1 MELLIGDVFRN
12 VGRVVPDRTAT
23 VVGPRS
29 LTFGQVDRL
38 ANQMA
43 RVVAKHGLDRG
54 DRVAVW
60 AATNLD
66 VVPLFAGLAKLG
78 AVFAPMNPA
87 LSADE
92 AVETAAAARP
102 ALLVVDEARV
112 DAGAVASKVGASLI
126 KLDQLV
132 AAAEAEDDTD
142 VVEPALSENDPHV
155 IFFTSGSTGR
165 PKGVVLTHRL
175 NYLRTHPGG
184 IFDPRGPMVCPFP
197 LFHMAG
203 WTISLQQWQ
212 ARAPVVFV
220 PPDAASI
227 CGAVEQHRA
236 TRVYGIP
243 AVWRRVLEYLQT
255 PEGAAH
261 DLSTVKAADTGTSAT
276 PPALLDALRAAL
288 PGARVRVFYG
298 STEAGGVA
306 ALEHDDL
313 DRKPGRCGQP
323 SPFVHVRIDDSG
335 ELWVRGPFVFDRYF
349 EDAAATAEAIVDGW
363 YRTGDLA
370 EFDDD
375 GYLSIVG
382 RARDVIRTG
391 GETVA
396 PAEVEAALTSCPG
409 LADVAVVGVPDV
421 EWGEVVCAVVV
432 AADSNAPPS
441 LDDLRAYCTGRLA
454 AHKHPRRLAVLDA
467 IPRTSPTNQVQ
478 RRLLVEMLSSRRWWW
493 ARASAVSHTC
503 APCGQLGS
511 RWSASSGAIPRR
523 RRRAPS
529 DSRFRMH

>member
-12 VGRVVPDRTAT
+12 MGRVVPDRPAA
-23 VVGPRS
+23 VFGSRS
-29 LTFGQVDRL
+29 ISFGEIDSV
-38 ANQMA
+38 ANRMA
-43 RVVAKHGLDRG
+43 RVLRERG
-54 DRVAVW
+54 IGHRDRVAVW
-60 AATNLD
+60 AATTLD
-66 VVPLFAGLAKLG
+66 VVPLFAALAKIG
-78 AVFAPMNPA
+78 AVFAPMNPG
-87 LSADE
+87 LSIEE
-92 AVETAAAARP
+92 AVDTASAARP
-102 ALLVVDEARV
+102 ALLVVDEGRA
-112 DAGAVASKVGASLI
+112 DAGAVAAKVGASLI
-126 KLDQLV
+126 ALDRFV
-132 AAAEAEDDTD
+132 AAAAAEDDAD
-142 VVEPALSENDPHV
+142 IAEPALAEDDPHV

-220 PPDAASI
+220 PADAVSI
-227 CGAVEQHRA
+227 CDAIERFGA

-255 PEGAAH
+255 PEGAGRN
-261 DLSTVKAADTGTSAT
+261 LSSVRAADTGTSAT
-276 PPALLDALRAAL
+276 PPELLDGLRSAL
-288 PGARVRVFYG
+288 PSARVRVFYG

-335 ELWVRGPFVFDRYF
+335 ELCVRGPFVFDGYF
-349 EDAAATAEAIVDGW
+349 EDPAATAEAIVDGW
-363 YRTGDLA
+363 FRTGDLA

-396 PAEVEAALTSCPG
+396 PSEVEFALGSAPG
-409 LADVAVVGVPDV
+409 VADVAVVGLPDV

-432 AADSNAPPS
+432 ASDVASPPT
-441 LDDLRAYCTGRLA
+441 LDTLRSFCEGRLA
-454 AHKHPRRLAVLDA
+454 GHKHPRRVVVLDA

-478 RRLLVEMLSSRRWWW
+478 RRLLVEMLS
-493 ARASAVSHTC
+493 
-503 APCGQLGS
+503 
-511 RWSASSGAIPRR
+511 
-523 RRRAPS
+523 
-529 DSRFRMH
+529 

>member
-1 MELLIGDVFRN
+1 MDLLIGDVFRN
-12 VGRVVPDRTAT
+12 AANAVPDRTAA

-29 LTFGQVDRL
+29 ITFGEIDRR

-43 RVVAKHGLDRG
+43 RALQEYGIGRG

-60 AATNLD
+60 TATNLD
-66 VVPLFAGLAKLG
+66 VVPLFAALAKVG
-78 AVFAPMNPA
+78 AVFAPMNPG
-87 LSADE
+87 LSLDE
-92 AVETAAAARP
+92 AVETALAARP
-102 ALLVVDEARV
+102 TLLVVDEARE
-112 DAGAVASKVGASLI
+112 DAGSVAAKVGVPLLSISRLLAAS
-126 KLDQLV
+126 
-132 AAAEAEDDTD
+132 AAEDDGD
-142 VVEPALSENDPHV
+142 IGEPALVEDDPHV

-165 PKGVVLTHRL
+165 PKGVVLTHRV

-212 ARAPVVFV
+212 ARAPVIFV
-220 PPDAASI
+220 PADPAAI
-227 CGAVEQHRA
+227 CEAVERYRA

-243 AVWRRVLEYLQT
+243 AVWRRVLGYLET
-255 PEGAAH
+255 PEGRER
-261 DLSTVKAADTGTSAT
+261 DLSSVRAADTGTSAT
-276 PPALLDALRAAL
+276 PPELLDALRAAL
-288 PGARVRVFYG
+288 PSARVRVFYG

-313 DRKPGRCGQP
+313 DRKPGRCGLP
-323 SPFVHVRIDDSG
+323 SPFVQVRIDATG
-335 ELWVRGPFVFDRYF
+335 ELWVRGPFVFGGYF
-349 EDAAATAEAIVDGW
+349 EDPAATAETIVDGW

-370 EFDDD
+370 ELDDE

-396 PAEVEAALTSCPG
+396 PSEVEIALASCPG
-409 LADVAVVGVPDV
+409 VADVAVIGLPDV

-432 AADSNAPPS
+432 CSDTAAPPT
-441 LDDLRAYCTGRLA
+441 LDDVRAHCAGQLTS
-454 AHKHPRRLAVLDA
+454 HKHPRRLVVLDA

-478 RRLLVEMLSSRRWWW
+478 RRLLVEMLS
-493 ARASAVSHTC
+493 
-503 APCGQLGS
+503 
-511 RWSASSGAIPRR
+511 
-523 RRRAPS
+523 
-529 DSRFRMH
+529 